1 MDERGCKAIVYGLFA
16 LHLSSEKTNMNRIF
30 TLLLAL
36 TFGVLAEAQSTASV
50 TVTEAIQ
57 MKETGYD
64 FGKIPQGKP
73 VYHSFEIVNIS
84 DKPVSLVNI
93 QTSCGCTT
101 PEWSKDPIAPGAST
115 QVKVG
120 FNAASEGFFEKYITI
135 LYNQNQTKQVKIS
148 GTVWRAPE
156 GPAPL
161 NASVQLLKQ
170 KNQ

>member
-1 MDERGCKAIVYGLFA
+1 
-16 LHLSSEKTNMNRIF
+16 MNRIF
-30 TLLLAL
+30 TLVLAL
-36 TFGVLAEAQSTASV
+36 TFGVLAKAQTTAAV
-50 TVTEAIQ
+50 TVPETIQ
-57 MKETGYD
+57 MKEVGYD

-73 VYHSFEIVNIS
+73 VYHSFEIKNIS
-84 DKPVSLVNI
+84 DKPVSIVNV

-101 PEWSKDPIAPGAST
+101 PEWNKEPIAPGAT
-115 QVKVG
+115 TLVKVG

-161 NASVQLLKQ
+161 NASIQLLKQ